1 MTGYMD
7 MSDPAVQ
14 ATLEEDKQEAL
25 ARIRAAVPTPNEV
38 TGGQIVTT
46 HDCFAHPILVNREN
60 GDNLLCNVCDS
71 LLALPHQ
78 IDPEPFVSVPS
89 PFGWLEFPQ
98 PYPRRSS

>member
-1 MTGYMD
+1 M
-7 MSDPAVQ
+7 
-14 ATLEEDKQEAL
+14 
-25 ARIRAAVPTPNEV
+25 
-38 TGGQIVTT
+38 TT

-60 GDNLLCNVCDS
+60 GDNLLCDVCDS

-89 PFGWLEFPQ
+89 PFGWLEFPK